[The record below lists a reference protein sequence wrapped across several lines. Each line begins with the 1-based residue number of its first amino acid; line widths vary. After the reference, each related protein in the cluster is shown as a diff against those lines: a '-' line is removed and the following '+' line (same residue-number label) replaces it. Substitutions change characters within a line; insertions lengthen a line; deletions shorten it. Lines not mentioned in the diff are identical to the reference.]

1 MHLLSFYFLLFFIQ
15 NHCNF
20 VPSSSPPPP
29 PNYKPIT
36 FKEPSSDMVVW
47 DRITKP
53 ILSYSIHSHLLHALN
68 VCELG
73 NATMYIIVVYFDP
86 RTHACAFVGMVK
98 NCTIK
103 ILTILMHTSSL
114 TSGCW
119 SLCKGKIFKQKW

>member
-15 NHCNF
+15 NIATLFLPH
-20 VPSSSPPPP
+20 PPP

-73 NATMYIIVVYFDP
+73 NATMYIMRQMSCNEMKAKKFYFW
-86 RTHACAFVGMVK
+86 F
-98 NCTIK
+98 NIE
-103 ILTILMHTSSL
+103 
-114 TSGCW
+114 
-119 SLCKGKIFKQKW
+119 